1 MASMLLDENFVAVFP
16 SLVRRLGGMNEA
28 AVLQTIHFHFQIN
41 RKESGGQQWTPLTCA
56 EIGKATGLS
65 EDAVFRSI
73 GALRKGLVLIGTQAQ
88 AGSRKLMWRIDYEV
102 LDGNPNRENA
112 ESKPAQSRKGN
123 REIAESTTTKNTKE
137 VNNIIST
144 IDLNAGRF
152 VKQFVDD
159 FNRIHGT
166 TPDKSSIGR
175 IGRDAKRML
184 TEGREADLIAQAI
197 LDCATK
203 GHANLPSALT
213 ALLAKAKTEPKG
225 FAGIR
230 EFLESGDPNDP
241 N

>member
-41 RKESGGQQWTPLTCA
+41 RKESGGQHWTPLTCA

-65 EDAVFRSI
+65 DDAVFRAI
-73 GALRKGLVLIGTQAQ
+73 TALRKELVLIGIGAQ

-102 LDGNPNRENA
+102 LDGNTNREIA
-112 ESKPAQSRKGN
+112 VSKTAQSRKGN
-123 REIAESTTTKNTKE
+123 RGIAESTTTKNNKE
-137 VNNIIST
+137 ENNTIST
-144 IDLNAGRF
+144 IDLNGGRF

-184 TEGREADLIAQAI
+184 AEGRDPDLVSTAVH
-197 LDCATK
+197 LCATK

-213 ALLAKAKTEPKG
+213 ALLAKVKAEPKG

-230 EFLESGDPNDP
+230 EFLESGDPDEP